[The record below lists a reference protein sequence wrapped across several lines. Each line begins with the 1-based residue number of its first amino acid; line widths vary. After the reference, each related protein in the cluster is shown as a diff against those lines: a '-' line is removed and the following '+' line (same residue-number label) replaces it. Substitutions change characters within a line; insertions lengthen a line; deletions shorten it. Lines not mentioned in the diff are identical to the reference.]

1 MTFWVSGSMSEDL
14 RIKKLRGS
22 GGFVMAQ
29 VTDEQQRK
37 GNLGGPDLFLAP
49 IGRLDVESIKKY
61 TCNTCDKEYDGGPK
75 IEYENPNEEVAENL
89 ILAERGQYLCTTCGS
104 PIAEYREFR
113 KPDELGDVGNA
124 KPIETEPNIAQEAL
138 SEIQQH
144 SDDEY
149 HASDDSTSKWFT
161 EQIQGNVTNYA
172 ETNPVDSTFN
182 AISGM
187 SVFDENAK
195 QVGIAKQVGVDS
207 SSQVILV
214 VSDNDGNDINI
225 NWNRI
230 KKVGEIILLGDSS
243 TTTISPPTQ
252 QGLRCPSCNFDNK
265 PDSKFCE
272 SCGTKI

>member
-1 MTFWVSGSMSEDL
+1 MSEDL

-22 GGFVMAQ
+22 GGFIMAQ

-49 IGRLDVESIKKY
+49 IGRLDIESIKKY
-61 TCNTCDKEYDGGPK
+61 TCNTCDKEYEGGPK

-89 ILAERGQYLCTTCGS
+89 ILAERGQYLCTICGS
-104 PIAEYREFR
+104 PIAEYREFK
-113 KPDELGDVGNA
+113 KPDELGEVGNA

-138 SEIQQH
+138 NEVQERIEE
-144 SDDEY
+144 EY
-149 HASDDSTSKWFT
+149 HAFDDSKETIETS
-161 EQIQGNVTNYA
+161 
-172 ETNPVDSTFN
+172 PVDSTFN

-195 QVGIAKQVGVDS
+195 QIGIAKQVGVGS
-207 SSQVILV
+207 NNQVILV
-214 VSDNDGNDINI
+214 ISDNNGNDVSI

-243 TTTISPPTQ
+243 TATTSTPTQ

>member
-1 MTFWVSGSMSEDL
+1 MSEDL

-22 GGFVMAQ
+22 GGFVIAQ

-61 TCNTCDKEYDGGPK
+61 TCNTCDKEYEGSPK

-89 ILAERGQYLCTTCGS
+89 ILAERGQYLCTICGS
-104 PIAEYREFR
+104 PIAEYREF
-113 KPDELGDVGNA
+113 KKQNELGDVGNA
-124 KPIETEPNIAQEAL
+124 KPIETQTEIGQEVMD
-138 SEIQQH
+138 EVQQQ
-144 SDDEY
+144 SDDQY
-149 HASDDSTSKWFT
+149 HEFDDFRETVPEITENNTPLIQETST
-161 EQIQGNVTNYA
+161 GV
-172 ETNPVDSTFN
+172 STFN

-195 QVGIAKQVGVDS
+195 QIGTAKQVGVDS
-207 SSQVILV
+207 NNQVILV
-214 VSDNDGNDINI
+214 ISDNEGNDVSV
-225 NWNRI
+225 NWERI

-243 TTTISPPTQ
+243 ITTSTSARH
-252 QGLRCPSCNFDNK
+252 GLRCPSCNFDNK

>member
-113 KPDELGDVGNA
+113 KPDELGEVGNA

-243 TTTISPPTQ
+243 TATISPPTQ

>member
-1 MTFWVSGSMSEDL
+1 MSEDL

-29 VTDEQQRK
+29 VTDEQQSK

-61 TCNTCDKEYDGGPK
+61 TCNTCDKEYEGGPK

-89 ILAERGQYLCTTCGS
+89 ILVERGQYLCTTCGS
-104 PIAEYREFR
+104 PIAEYREFK
-113 KPDELGDVGNA
+113 KPNELAEVGNA
-124 KPIETEPNIAQEAL
+124 NPVEAETEIGREVMN
-138 SEIQQH
+138 EIQQQ
-144 SDDEY
+144 SDDQY
-149 HASDDSTSKWFT
+149 HTFDDFRETT
-161 EQIQGNVTNYA
+161 P
-172 ETNPVDSTFN
+172 ETNQLDSTFN

-195 QVGIAKQVGVDS
+195 QIGIAKQVGVDS
-207 SSQVILV
+207 SNQVILV
-214 VSDNDGNDINI
+214 VSDNNGNDMTI
-225 NWNRI
+225 NWQRI
-230 KKVGEIILLGDSS
+230 KKVGEIILLGDSP
-243 TTTISPPTQ
+243 TTTMSAQ

>member
-1 MTFWVSGSMSEDL
+1 MSDDL

-29 VTDEQQRK
+29 VSDEQQRK

-61 TCNTCDKEYDGGPK
+61 TCNTCDKEYEGGPK

-113 KPDELGDVGNA
+113 KPDELGEVGNA
-124 KPIETEPNIAQEAL
+124 KPIETEQNIAQEAL
-138 SEIQQH
+138 NEIQQQP
-144 SDDEY
+144 DDQY
-149 HASDDSTSKWFT
+149 HTFDNFIETTPATP
-161 EQIQGNVTNYA
+161 NYN
-172 ETNPVDSTFN
+172 TPTDSTFS

-195 QVGIAKQVGVDS
+195 QIGVAKQVGVDS
-207 SSQVILV
+207 NNQVILV
-214 VSDNDGNDINI
+214 ISDNDGNDVSIT
-225 NWNRI
+225 WNRI

-243 TTTISPPTQ
+243 ATTTSVSTQ

>member
-1 MTFWVSGSMSEDL
+1 MKFWVSGDMSEDL

-22 GGFVMAQ
+22 GGFVIAQ

-49 IGRLDVESIKKY
+49 IGRLDVESVKKY
-61 TCNTCDKEYDGGPK
+61 TCNTCDKEYEGSPK

-89 ILAERGQYLCTTCGS
+89 ILAERGQYICTICGS
-104 PIAEYREFR
+104 PIAEYREF
-113 KPDELGDVGNA
+113 KKQNELGDVGNA
-124 KPIETEPNIAQEAL
+124 KPIETQTEIGQEVMD
-138 SEIQQH
+138 EVQQQ
-144 SDDEY
+144 SDDQY
-149 HASDDSTSKWFT
+149 HEFDDFM
-161 EQIQGNVTNYA
+161 
-172 ETNPVDSTFN
+172 ETVPETKPVDSTFN

-195 QVGIAKQVGVDS
+195 QIGIVKQVGVDS
-207 SSQVILV
+207 NNQVILV
-214 VSDNDGNDINI
+214 ISDNEGNDVSI
-225 NWNRI
+225 NWERI

-243 TTTISPPTQ
+243 ATMSVSAQ

>member
-1 MTFWVSGSMSEDL
+1 MSEDL

-22 GGFVMAQ
+22 GGFVLAQ

-49 IGRLDVESIKKY
+49 IGRLDVESVKKY
-61 TCNTCDKEYDGGPK
+61 TCNTCDKEYEGSPK

-89 ILAERGQYLCTTCGS
+89 ILVERGQYICTTCGS
-104 PIAEYREFR
+104 SIAEYREFK
-113 KPDELGDVGNA
+113 KPNELGDVGYA
-124 KPIETEPNIAQEAL
+124 KPIETQTETVQEPMNDTQQE
-138 SEIQQH
+138 
-144 SDDEY
+144 SDDQY
-149 HASDDSTSKWFT
+149 HAFDDFMET
-161 EQIQGNVTNYA
+161 VP

-195 QVGIAKQVGVDS
+195 QIGIVKQVGVDS
-207 SSQVILV
+207 NNQVILV
-214 VSDNDGNDINI
+214 ISDNEGNDVSI
-225 NWNRI
+225 NWERI

-243 TTTISPPTQ
+243 ITTAGVSAQ

-265 PDSKFCE
+265 LDSKFCE

>member
-49 IGRLDVESIKKY
+49 IGRLDVESIKRY

-113 KPDELGDVGNA
+113 KPDELGDIGNA

-138 SEIQQH
+138 SEIQQQP
-144 SDDEY
+144 DDQY
-149 HASDDSTSKWFT
+149 HTFDNFMETT
-161 EQIQGNVTNYA
+161 PTTTNYSN
-172 ETNPVDSTFN
+172 TVDSTFN

-195 QVGIAKQVGVDS
+195 QIGIAKQVGVDS

-243 TTTISPPTQ
+243 TATISPPTQ

-265 PDSKFCE
+265 QDSKFCE

>member
-1 MTFWVSGSMSEDL
+1 MSEDL

-61 TCNTCDKEYDGGPK
+61 TCNTCDKEYEGGPK

-104 PIAEYREFR
+104 PIAEYREFK
-113 KPDELGDVGNA
+113 KPDELGEIGNA
-124 KPIETEPNIAQEAL
+124 KPIEPELNIAQEAL
-138 SEIQQH
+138 NEVQQQ
-144 SDDEY
+144 SNDIPTFDG
-149 HASDDSTSKWFT
+149 DFM
-161 EQIQGNVTNYA
+161 VP
-172 ETNPVDSTFN
+172 ETNPVDPTFN

-195 QVGIAKQVGVDS
+195 QIGIAKQVGVDS
-207 SSQVILV
+207 NNQVILV
-214 VSDNDGNDINI
+214 ISDNDGNDVSI
-225 NWNRI
+225 NWNSI

-243 TTTISPPTQ
+243 AAITSISAQ

>member
-1 MTFWVSGSMSEDL
+1 MIFWVSEDMSEDL

-22 GGFVMAQ
+22 GGFVIAQ

-49 IGRLDVESIKKY
+49 IGRLDVESVKKY
-61 TCNTCDKEYDGGPK
+61 TCNTCDKEYEGSPK

-89 ILAERGQYLCTTCGS
+89 ILVERGQYLCTTCGS
-104 PIAEYREFR
+104 SIAEYREFQ
-113 KPDELGDVGNA
+113 KPNESVEVGNA
-124 KPIETEPNIAQEAL
+124 NPIEAQTEIGQEVMNE
-138 SEIQQH
+138 SQQE
-144 SDDEY
+144 SDDQY
-149 HASDDSTSKWFT
+149 HTFDDFRETVPETST
-161 EQIQGNVTNYA
+161 
-172 ETNPVDSTFN
+172 VDSTFN

-187 SVFDENAK
+187 AVFDENAK
-195 QVGIAKQVGVDS
+195 QIGKAKQVGVDS
-207 SSQVILV
+207 NNQVILV
-214 VSDNDGNDINI
+214 ISDNEGNDVSI
-225 NWNRI
+225 NWDRI

-243 TTTISPPTQ
+243 ATMSVSAQ

>member
-1 MTFWVSGSMSEDL
+1 MSDDL

-22 GGFVMAQ
+22 GGFVLAQ

-49 IGRLDVESIKKY
+49 IGRLDVESVKKY
-61 TCNTCDKEYDGGPK
+61 TCNTCDKEYDGSPK

-89 ILAERGQYLCTTCGS
+89 VLVERGQYLCTTCGS
-104 PIAEYREFR
+104 PIAEYREFK
-113 KPDELGDVGNA
+113 KPNELAEVGNA
-124 KPIETEPNIAQEAL
+124 NPVVAQTEIVQEAL
-138 SEIQQH
+138 NEVQQQ
-144 SDDEY
+144 SDDQY
-149 HASDDSTSKWFT
+149 HAFDDFREATPETS
-161 EQIQGNVTNYA
+161 Q
-172 ETNPVDSTFN
+172 PDSTFN

-187 SVFDENAK
+187 SVFDEDAK
-195 QVGIAKQVGVDS
+195 QIGVAKQVGVNS
-207 SSQVILV
+207 NNQVILV
-214 VSDNDGNDINI
+214 ISDNEGNDATI
-225 NWNRI
+225 NWERI

-243 TTTISPPTQ
+243 ATMSVSAQ

>member
-113 KPDELGDVGNA
+113 KPDELGEVGNA
-124 KPIETEPNIAQEAL
+124 KPIETESNIAQEAL

-172 ETNPVDSTFN
+172 ETNPVGSTFN

>member
-1 MTFWVSGSMSEDL
+1 MSDDL

-22 GGFVMAQ
+22 GGFVLAQ

-49 IGRLDVESIKKY
+49 IGRLDVESVKKY
-61 TCNTCDKEYDGGPK
+61 TCNTCDKEYEGSPK

-89 ILAERGQYLCTTCGS
+89 VLVERGQYLCTTCGS
-104 PIAEYREFR
+104 PIAEYREFK
-113 KPDELGDVGNA
+113 KPNELAEVGNA
-124 KPIETEPNIAQEAL
+124 NPVVAQTEIAQEAL
-138 SEIQQH
+138 NEVQQQ
-144 SDDEY
+144 SDDQY
-149 HASDDSTSKWFT
+149 HAFDDFREATPETS
-161 EQIQGNVTNYA
+161 Q
-172 ETNPVDSTFN
+172 PDSTFN

-187 SVFDENAK
+187 SVFDEDAK
-195 QVGIAKQVGVDS
+195 QIGVAKQVGVNS
-207 SSQVILV
+207 NNQVILV
-214 VSDNDGNDINI
+214 ISDNEGNDATI
-225 NWNRI
+225 NWERI

-243 TTTISPPTQ
+243 ATTTNVSAQ

>member
-1 MTFWVSGSMSEDL
+1 MSEDL

-22 GGFVMAQ
+22 GGFVIAQ
-29 VTDEQQRK
+29 VTDEQQSK

-61 TCNTCDKEYDGGPK
+61 TCNTCDKEYEGSPK

-89 ILAERGQYLCTTCGS
+89 ILAERGQYICTICGS
-104 PIAEYREFR
+104 PIAEYREF
-113 KPDELGDVGNA
+113 KKQNELGDVGNA
-124 KPIETEPNIAQEAL
+124 KPIETQTEIGQEVMD
-138 SEIQQH
+138 EVQQQ
-144 SDDEY
+144 SDDQY
-149 HASDDSTSKWFT
+149 HEFDNF
-161 EQIQGNVTNYA
+161 G
-172 ETNPVDSTFN
+172 ETTPEVGPVDTTFN

-195 QVGIAKQVGVDS
+195 QIGIAKQVGVDS
-207 SSQVILV
+207 NNRVILV
-214 VSDNDGNDINI
+214 ISDNEGNDVSI
-225 NWNRI
+225 NWDRI
-230 KKVGEIILLGDSS
+230 KKVGDIILLGDSS
-243 TTTISPPTQ
+243 ATMSVSAQ

>member
-1 MTFWVSGSMSEDL
+1 MSEDL

-22 GGFVMAQ
+22 GGFIMAQ

-61 TCNTCDKEYDGGPK
+61 TCNTCDKEYEGGPK

-104 PIAEYREFR
+104 PIAEYREFK
-113 KPDELGDVGNA
+113 KPDELGEIGNA

-138 SEIQQH
+138 SEIQQQP
-144 SDDEY
+144 DDQYNAFDNFMEPP
-149 HASDDSTSKWFT
+149 AT
-161 EQIQGNVTNYA
+161 ENYS
-172 ETNPVDSTFN
+172 PPIDSTFN

-195 QVGIAKQVGVDS
+195 QIGIAKQVGVDS
-207 SSQVILV
+207 NNQVILV
-214 VSDNDGNDINI
+214 VSDNGGNDINI

-243 TTTISPPTQ
+243 TATTSTPTQ

>member
-1 MTFWVSGSMSEDL
+1 MSEDL

-22 GGFVMAQ
+22 GGFVIAR
-29 VTDEQQRK
+29 VTDEQQSK

-61 TCNTCDKEYDGGPK
+61 TCNTCDKEYEGSPK
-75 IEYENPNEEVAENL
+75 IEYENPNEEGAENL
-89 ILAERGQYLCTTCGS
+89 SLAERGQYICTICGS
-104 PIAEYREFR
+104 PIAEYREF
-113 KPDELGDVGNA
+113 KKQSELDNVGYA
-124 KPIETEPNIAQEAL
+124 KPIETQTEIGQEVMD
-138 SEIQQH
+138 EVQQQ
-144 SDDEY
+144 SDDQY
-149 HASDDSTSKWFT
+149 HKFDNF
-161 EQIQGNVTNYA
+161 G
-172 ETNPVDSTFN
+172 ETVPEVGPVDTTFN

-195 QVGIAKQVGVDS
+195 QIGIAKQVGVDS
-207 SSQVILV
+207 NNQVILV
-214 VSDNDGNDINI
+214 VSDNEGNDVSI

-243 TTTISPPTQ
+243 ITTTNTSAQ
-252 QGLRCPSCNFDNK
+252 QGLRCPSCNFDNN

>member
-1 MTFWVSGSMSEDL
+1 MSDDL

-22 GGFVMAQ
+22 GGFVLAQ

-49 IGRLDVESIKKY
+49 IGRLDVESVKKY
-61 TCNTCDKEYDGGPK
+61 TCNTCDKEYDGSPK

-89 ILAERGQYLCTTCGS
+89 ILVERGQYLCTTCGS
-104 PIAEYREFR
+104 PIAEYREFK
-113 KPDELGDVGNA
+113 KPNELAEVGNA
-124 KPIETEPNIAQEAL
+124 NPVVAQTEIVQEAL
-138 SEIQQH
+138 NEVQQQ
-144 SDDEY
+144 SDDQY
-149 HASDDSTSKWFT
+149 HAFDDFREATPETS
-161 EQIQGNVTNYA
+161 Q
-172 ETNPVDSTFN
+172 PDSTFN

-187 SVFDENAK
+187 SVFDEDAK
-195 QVGIAKQVGVDS
+195 QIGVAKQVGVNS
-207 SSQVILV
+207 NNQMILV
-214 VSDNDGNDINI
+214 ISDNEGNDATI
-225 NWNRI
+225 NWERI

-243 TTTISPPTQ
+243 ATTTNVSAQ

>member
-1 MTFWVSGSMSEDL
+1 MC
-14 RIKKLRGS
+14 
-22 GGFVMAQ
+22 
-29 VTDEQQRK
+29 
-37 GNLGGPDLFLAP
+37 GPDLFLAP

-61 TCNTCDKEYDGGPK
+61 TCNTCDKEYEGGPK

-113 KPDELGDVGNA
+113 KPDELGEVGNA

-138 SEIQQH
+138 SEIQQQP
-144 SDDEY
+144 DDQY
-149 HASDDSTSKWFT
+149 HAFDNFMETT
-161 EQIQGNVTNYA
+161 PTTANYN
-172 ETNPVDSTFN
+172 TPTDSTFS

-195 QVGIAKQVGVDS
+195 QIGVAKQVGVDS
-207 SSQVILV
+207 NNQVILV
-214 VSDNDGNDINI
+214 ISDNDGNDISI

-243 TTTISPPTQ
+243 AATTSTSTQ

-272 SCGTKI
+272 SCGTAI

>member
-1 MTFWVSGSMSEDL
+1 MSEDL

-22 GGFVMAQ
+22 GGFVLAQ

-49 IGRLDVESIKKY
+49 IGRLDVEDIKKY
-61 TCNTCDKEYDGGPK
+61 TCNTREKEEEGSPK

-89 ILAERGQYLCTTCGS
+89 ILVERGQYICTICGS
-104 PIAEYREFR
+104 PIAEYREFQ
-113 KPDELGDVGNA
+113 KPDESVEVGNA
-124 KPIETEPNIAQEAL
+124 NPIEAQTEIGQEVVNEAQQE
-138 SEIQQH
+138 
-144 SDDEY
+144 SDDQY
-149 HASDDSTSKWFT
+149 HTFDDFRETVPETST
-161 EQIQGNVTNYA
+161 
-172 ETNPVDSTFN
+172 VDATFN

-195 QVGIAKQVGVDS
+195 QIGVAKQVGVDS
-207 SSQVILV
+207 NNQVILV
-214 VSDNDGNDINI
+214 ISDNEGNDVSI
-225 NWNRI
+225 NWDRI

-243 TTTISPPTQ
+243 ATMSVSAQ

>member
-1 MTFWVSGSMSEDL
+1 MTFWVSGNMSEDL

-49 IGRLDVESIKKY
+49 IGRLDVESMKKY

-138 SEIQQH
+138 SEIQQN
-144 SDDEY
+144 SDDQLKQVLSS
-149 HASDDSTSKWFT
+149 A
-161 EQIQGNVTNYA
+161 QIQGNVTNYT

-243 TTTISPPTQ
+243 TGTIRTPTQ

>member
-1 MTFWVSGSMSEDL
+1 MSEDL

-29 VTDEQQRK
+29 VSDEQQRK

-61 TCNTCDKEYDGGPK
+61 TCNTCDKEYEGGPK

-104 PIAEYREFR
+104 PIAEYREFK
-113 KPDELGDVGNA
+113 KPDELGEIGNA
-124 KPIETEPNIAQEAL
+124 KSIEPQPDIAQETL
-138 SEIQQH
+138 NEVQQQ
-144 SDDEY
+144 SDEQY
-149 HASDDSTSKWFT
+149 HAFDDFMETTPETS
-161 EQIQGNVTNYA
+161 
-172 ETNPVDSTFN
+172 PVDSTFN

-195 QVGIAKQVGVDS
+195 QIGIAKQVGVGS
-207 SSQVILV
+207 NNQVILV
-214 VSDNDGNDINI
+214 ISDNDGNDVSI

-243 TTTISPPTQ
+243 TTTTSTPMQ

>member
-1 MTFWVSGSMSEDL
+1 MSDDL

-29 VTDEQQRK
+29 VSDEQQRK

-61 TCNTCDKEYDGGPK
+61 TCNTCDKEYEGCPK

-113 KPDELGDVGNA
+113 KPDELGEVGNA
-124 KPIETEPNIAQEAL
+124 KPIETEPNLAQEAL
-138 SEIQQH
+138 NEIQQQP
-144 SDDEY
+144 DDQY
-149 HASDDSTSKWFT
+149 HAFDNFMETTPTTS
-161 EQIQGNVTNYA
+161 NYN
-172 ETNPVDSTFN
+172 TPTDSTFS

-195 QVGIAKQVGVDS
+195 QIGVAKQVGVDS
-207 SSQVILV
+207 NNQVILV
-214 VSDNDGNDINI
+214 ISDNDGNDISI

-243 TTTISPPTQ
+243 AATTSTSTQ

-272 SCGTKI
+272 TCGTKI

>member
-1 MTFWVSGSMSEDL
+1 MSEDL

-61 TCNTCDKEYDGGPK
+61 TCNTCDKEYEGGPK

-89 ILAERGQYLCTTCGS
+89 ILAERGQYICITCGS
-104 PIAEYREFR
+104 PIAEYREFK
-113 KPDELGDVGNA
+113 KPNELGDVGNA
-124 KPIETEPNIAQEAL
+124 KPIETQPNIAQEAL
-138 SEIQQH
+138 NEVQQQ
-144 SDDEY
+144 SDDQY
-149 HASDDSTSKWFT
+149 HAFDDFMETTPETS
-161 EQIQGNVTNYA
+161 
-172 ETNPVDSTFN
+172 PVDSTFN

-195 QVGIAKQVGVDS
+195 QIGIAKQVGVGS
-207 SSQVILV
+207 NNQVILV
-214 VSDNDGNDINI
+214 VSDNDGNDVSI

-243 TTTISPPTQ
+243 AAPTSISVQ

>member
-1 MTFWVSGSMSEDL
+1 MSEDL

-61 TCNTCDKEYDGGPK
+61 TCNTCDKEYEGGPK

-104 PIAEYREFR
+104 PIAEYREFK
-113 KPDELGDVGNA
+113 KPDELGEVGNA
-124 KPIETEPNIAQEAL
+124 KPIQPELNIAQEAL
-138 SEIQQH
+138 NEDARNTYEQPQQT
-144 SDDEY
+144 SNDAY
-149 HASDDSTSKWFT
+149 HTFDNFMEATPETS
-161 EQIQGNVTNYA
+161 
-172 ETNPVDSTFN
+172 PVDSTFN

-195 QVGIAKQVGVDS
+195 QIGIAKQVGVDS
-207 SSQVILV
+207 NNQVILV
-214 VSDNDGNDINI
+214 ISDNEGNDVSI
-225 NWNRI
+225 NWNKI
-230 KKVGEIILLGDSS
+230 KKVGEVILLGDSS
-243 TTTISPPTQ
+243 ATTTSASTQ

-265 PDSKFCE
+265 SGSKFCE